1 MIARVL
7 GAVLALV
14 LVATA
19 VAAADVKD
27 ADPRLLDQIEAL
39 ASRAHSEKLS
49 GGELERLHK
58 MIVQA
63 EDQVI
68 ASWHGAS
75 LDDINASRTGKL
87 WKQGNAAILGQMRSQ
102 AAAGTGTL
110 GFMASGKSFEDA
122 AFDPRSSDFD
132 ATVMGPRSAEGAA
145 QFVKAAP
152 GDFLDRRKFSVM
164 SANGNFTRY
173 RGSPETAFQTLT
185 PEQMAAARKKAV
197 AQMDAAAAVGGG
209 YVARGSVAG
218 IESKIAAGEY
228 GGQVTFYSGA
238 GHRMGEM
245 PLSKFGSMAERFG
258 IVENQLGD
266 VLGMAADNHTQLM
279 NYVVQKGMV
288 AGSAKVLQRQ
298 GDVIARLPT
307 ELRNEL
313 LKDPEIAKALR
324 DADQVS
330 DAIKKG
336 KSAAKA
342 VSDLGLSSEAFSKRA
357 QSISE
362 RVVQAAGKDFARV
375 VGTGA
380 DDAARTGTRLMV
392 EQNVLGAIVNA
403 GGLDQFKAMH
413 ANNKALLAMAD
424 SVGKDYGTKVVSQL
438 ANRRVSAIQSGI
450 ETAARKAGIPAAE
463 LLAMLGGGTVSAK
476 TAVTA
481 ARGMAGEIVAGMGID
496 AAIAAY
502 QLSQGDREGA
512 ARSLVEGG
520 IISAM
525 PQVGLAVLAKEMT
538 KLAMQLAIERATAPY
553 KDSRLAKTW
562 PDVMDAIANNQ
573 DKIVTSISGAFSPDD
588 LMDEADQ
595 FLKGSSGY
603 VVFPGLEKE
612 VRAELARQL
621 FAIRFQVRDAY
632 LANEY
637 FKKYVELKA
646 WNEEWDR
653 QQQEKLMAKLDQ
665 QLKRDE
671 DAVRAQN
678 AKATDASTSKQP
690 PGVDKPTSPDKTPAT
705 KQRAWDSQPSTAPG
719 QTPQQTQQSAPSIAS
734 KQITADQAAKQ
745 QQAAAEVARLD
756 GMCKCFFETMYR
768 NDCVVGLAEAKKQS
782 KEWEARCEIEEQPRY
797 DPEAKKCVGYFISYW
812 RAHAYDD
819 MKSYRSGYGYLKWPV
834 IPTYCG
840 TAR

>member
-14 LVATA
+14 LAATA

-39 ASRAHSEKLS
+39 ARRAHTEKLS

-87 WKQGNAAILGQMRSQ
+87 WKQGNASILGQMRSQ
-102 AAAGTGTL
+102 AAVSTGTL

-173 RGSPETAFQTLT
+173 RGSPETALQPLT
-185 PEQMAAARKKAV
+185 PEQMAAVRKKAV

-209 YVARGSVAG
+209 YVSRGSVAG
-218 IESKIAAGEY
+218 IESKIAVGEY
-228 GGQVTFYSGA
+228 GGQVTFYSSA

-279 NYVVQKGMV
+279 NYLVQKGMV

-313 LKDPEIAKALR
+313 LNDPEIAKALR

-342 VSDLGLSSEAFSKRA
+342 VSDLGLSPEAFAKRA

-362 RVVQAAGKDFARV
+362 RVVQSAGRDFARV

-403 GGLDQFKAMH
+403 GGIDQFKAMH
-413 ANNKALLAMAD
+413 ANNKVLLALAD
-424 SVGKDYGTKVVSQL
+424 SVGKDYGTKVVGQL

-463 LLAMLGGGTVSAK
+463 LRAMLGGGTASAK
-476 TAVTA
+476 SAVTA
-481 ARGMAGEIVAGMGID
+481 ARGMAGEIVVGMGID
-496 AAIAAY
+496 AAIATY

-538 KLAMQLAIERATAPY
+538 KLAMQLAVERATAPY

-573 DKIVTSISGAFSPDD
+573 DKVVTSISGAFSPDD

-612 VRAELARQL
+612 VQAEFARQL

-653 QQQEKLMAKLDQ
+653 QQQETLMAKLDQ
-665 QLKRDE
+665 QLKHDE
-671 DAVRAQN
+671 DVVRAQD
-678 AKATDASTSKQP
+678 AKATDTSTSKQP
-690 PGVDKPTSPDKTPAT
+690 PGVDKATSPDKTPAT
-705 KQRAWDSQPSTAPG
+705 KPRAWDSQPSTAPG
-719 QTPQQTQQSAPSIAS
+719 RAPQQTQQSAPSIAS
-734 KQITADQAAKQ
+734 KQIAADQAAKQ

-768 NDCVVGLAEAKKQS
+768 NDCVVGLAEARKQS
-782 KEWEARCEIEEQPRY
+782 KEWEARCEIKEQPRY
-797 DPEAKKCVGYFISYW
+797 DPEARKCVGYFISYW

-834 IPTYCG
+834 IPSYCG